1 MRQPDGSV
9 ILYGQSLS
17 RTTIGDRKTNKVFP
31 AMEWL
36 AAMCTHIP
44 NRANRWYVTTDITAT
59 SHGENGRRQATIML
73 SPALTVGHE
82 LCLLRIE
89 ILYICRG

>member
-1 MRQPDGSV
+1 MGRSFYMAKACPRPRS
-9 ILYGQSLS
+9 
-17 RTTIGDRKTNKVFP
+17 GDRKTNKIFP

-44 NRANRWYVTTDITAT
+44 NRANRWYVTTDITAM

-73 SPALTVGHE
+73 SHALTVGHE

-89 ILYICRG
+89 ILHIFG